1 MKQNKNPSWAV
12 ALCGMAVA
20 FSVVLMLLGAIL
32 PVAMFIAPALGGILI
47 AVVQAEC
54 GARPA
59 WTAYAAAS
67 VLGVLL
73 VPDKETAL
81 VFVALLGYYPLV
93 KPWFDRLRP
102 AVLRVGAKLL
112 LCNGAVAVLY
122 GVLLLLFPVPESEA
136 LETAAL
142 VLGAVTLLIG
152 NVAFLLLD
160 RALANLM
167 RVYKLLWQPRL
178 HRMLG
183 RR

>member
-73 VPDKETAL
+73 VP
-81 VFVALLGYYPLV
+81 
-93 KPWFDRLRP
+93 
-102 AVLRVGAKLL
+102 
-112 LCNGAVAVLY
+112 
-122 GVLLLLFPVPESEA
+122 PVPPQPA
-136 LETAAL
+136 RAPIRRAA
-142 VLGAVTLLIG
+142 
-152 NVAFLLLD
+152 D
-160 RALANLM
+160 RADARIRFMFMTPLRFEMVGENCLSVINTCSLNKHIIAEPARECKGEPGKISAL
-167 RVYKLLWQPRL
+167 
-178 HRMLG
+178 
-183 RR
+183 

>member
-1 MKQNKNPSWAV
+1 M
-12 ALCGMAVA
+12 
-20 FSVVLMLLGAIL
+20 
-32 PVAMFIAPALGGILI
+32 
-47 AVVQAEC
+47 
-54 GARPA
+54 
-59 WTAYAAAS
+59 
-67 VLGVLL
+67 
-73 VPDKETAL
+73 
-81 VFVALLGYYPLV
+81 
-93 KPWFDRLRP
+93 
-102 AVLRVGAKLL
+102 GAKLL

-122 GVLLLLFPVPESEA
+122 GVLLLLFPVAESEA